1 MAKLQQKSNLQKKQ
15 WTKFLSDHIS
25 YCLIAKNPESDLLKS
40 YWNTTHCTEVL
51 KYSNEKIVSTY
62 CKNRWCIT
70 CNRIR
75 TGTLINSYEPQLKSL
90 FQPYFVTLTRPTV
103 KGDDLPKQIELMEK
117 NWRKITQDTR
127 NKKFLKQ
134 HQNFIGI
141 RKAECTVRPNDH
153 YHYHFHL
160 IIENWAVAEWLV
172 AKWLKLNPDA
182 DAAAQDIRIAD
193 DGSMKELFKYFTKL
207 TTKEQKTTDYER
219 LNLIFTALKGKRTF
233 QTFGGL
239 KAISEDLE
247 DELMSQEIDLG
258 TETKIYKWNLDDW
271 FNIIE
276 GEALVGIPIPEKV
289 KNLRK

>member
-1 MAKLQQKSNLQKKQ
+1 MAKVKQKNYFKNRMYVKYLTNHIALNLINQ
-15 WTKFLSDHIS
+15 
-25 YCLIAKNPESDLLKS
+25 NPESELIKS
-40 YWNTTHCTEVL
+40 YWNTTHCISVL
-51 KYSNEKIVSTY
+51 KYQHPKITSTY

-75 TGTLINSYEPQLKSL
+75 TGVLINTYEPQLKAL
-90 FQPYFVTLTRPTV
+90 FQPYFITLTRPTV
-103 KGDDLPKQIELMEK
+103 KGEDLPKQIELMEK
-117 NWRKITQDTR
+117 VWRKISQNTKD
-127 NKKFLKQ
+127 KKFLRE

-141 RKAECTVRPNDH
+141 RKAECTIRPNDH

-160 IIENWAVAEWLV
+160 IVDNWAVSEWLV

-207 TTKEQKTTDYER
+207 TTKTEKKTDYKR
-219 LNLIFTALKGKRTF
+219 LNTIFTVLKGKRTF

-239 KAISEDLE
+239 RAVPEDLD
-247 DELMSQEIDLG
+247 DEFMAQEVDLG
-258 TETKIYKWNLDDW
+258 TETKIYKWNLEDW
-271 FNIIE
+271 YDIDT
-276 GEALVGIPIPEKV
+276 GEALVGEPIPEKV